1 MEILEELEG
10 GKVYLDTNVFIYA
23 VEAVAAYR
31 AAVEAL
37 FTLLEE
43 SAVSA
48 VTSELTLAEAL
59 TKPLELE
66 RHAIAAVYEA
76 MLTPS
81 AWLAVMPIEP
91 SVLIEA
97 ARLQAQ
103 LKLRLPDAI
112 HLATAIA
119 TDCPTVVSNDRRLRA
134 PPGIKLLRL
143 KQEPQAK
150 SS

>member
-23 VEAVAAYR
+23 VEAVTEYS

-37 FTLLEE
+37 FGLIED
-43 SAVSA
+43 SAVNA

-59 TKPLELE
+59 AKPLEMD
-66 RHAIAAVYEA
+66 RHDIAEVYEA
-76 MLTPS
+76 MLMPS
-81 AWLAVMPIEP
+81 AWLAVVPIER

-97 ARLQAQ
+97 ARLQAR

-112 HLATAIA
+112 HVATAIA
-119 TDCPTVVSNDRRLRA
+119 TGCPAVLSNDRRLRA
-134 PPGIKLLRL
+134 PPGIKLVRL
-143 KQEPQAK
+143 KQ
-150 SS
+150 

>member
-10 GKVYLDTNVFIYA
+10 EKVYLDTNVFIYA
-23 VEAVAAYR
+23 VEAVAEYR

-59 TKPLELE
+59 AKPLEVG
-66 RHAIAAVYEA
+66 RHDIAQVYEA

-81 AWLAVMPIEP
+81 SWLAVVPVERSI
-91 SVLIEA
+91 LIEA
-97 ARLQAQ
+97 AKLQAG

-112 HLATAIA
+112 HVATAVA
-119 TDCPTVVSNDRRLRA
+119 TGSATVLSNDRRLQV
-134 PPGIKLLRL
+134 PPSIKLLRL
-143 KQEPQAK
+143 K
-150 SS
+150 